1 MEIAEK
7 LNEKAEINSI
17 REMFL
22 RSIGIVYTT
31 ILRKNLKRM
40 DSRKQESKNEH
51 WQYEQFLIFLKFMFR
66 ISFLNIVHAMQNYR
80 NPCPPPGGSW
90 VSVVCLLSKIDRC
103 LRFLFFFFRSWCH
116 YCCLVFLW
124 MLSHDDAEMSPKN
137 FRDLARKR
145 DLRVILIKSQF
156 SRDTVNPRRNNDLR
170 SNNKQFLDKSL
181 MCYILLYKMTNW

>member
-51 WQYEQFLIFLKFMFR
+51 
-66 ISFLNIVHAMQNYR
+66 
-80 NPCPPPGGSW
+80 
-90 VSVVCLLSKIDRC
+90 
-103 LRFLFFFFRSWCH
+103 
-116 YCCLVFLW
+116 
-124 MLSHDDAEMSPKN
+124 
-137 FRDLARKR
+137 
-145 DLRVILIKSQF
+145 
-156 SRDTVNPRRNNDLR
+156 
-170 SNNKQFLDKSL
+170 
-181 MCYILLYKMTNW
+181 